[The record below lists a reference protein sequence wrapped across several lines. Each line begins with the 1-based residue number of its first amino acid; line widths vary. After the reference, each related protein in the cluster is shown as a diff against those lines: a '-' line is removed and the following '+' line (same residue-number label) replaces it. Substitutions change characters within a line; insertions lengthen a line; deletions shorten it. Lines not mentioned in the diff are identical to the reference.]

1 MLFVVRGHLQ
11 SSQFLRDGVK
21 SCCMLGPGN
30 FSGDE
35 LLSWCLRRPFIERLP
50 TSSSTLVTL
59 TTVEVFSLEA
69 DDVKYVTQNFRYT
82 FFNRIISAKYNQVSV
97 HYNFCTWDGNFL

>member
-11 SSQFLRDGVK
+11 SSQVLRDGVK

-35 LLSWCLRRPFIERLP
+35 LLSWCLRRPFVPRLP

-59 TTVEVFSLEA
+59 ETTEVFGLEA
-69 DDVKYVTQNFRYT
+69 EDVKYVTQHFRYIFIH
-82 FFNRIISAKYNQVSV
+82 FFIMLL
-97 HYNFCTWDGNFL
+97 T